1 MLLKKYP
8 NKVIKTL
15 VKVIDLNFEID
26 LKVGNSK
33 ITKIKDKAT
42 IAMSTNSAGVYTIGK
57 DIEKYCGIPE
67 EEVKRDVAAGKDR
80 PEDAII
86 YGLTNIMNGGK
97 DIYLWVNGTRL
108 QGMSKKVGTW
118 PAIIEILSHEST
130 HLAKLILTRAIA
142 KQKGIDVDGPK
153 WITYDYGAGEYNWP
167 TNGDIND
174 GNPLIQI
181 DDETFATV
189 VGYINQ
195 QIITQFLDM
204 AKEFLPEL
212 Q

>member
-1 MLLKKYP
+1 MILRKKPINTEKIFSKVVKLKF
-8 NKVIKTL
+8 NLNSDVIKI
-15 VKVIDLNFEID
+15 ID
-26 LKVGNSK
+26 
-33 ITKIKDKAT
+33 DKAT
-42 IAMSTNSAGVYTIGK
+42 IAMSTNSTGVYTIGK
-57 DIEKYCGIPE
+57 DVEKYCGIPE

-195 QIITQFLDM
+195 HIITQFLDM
-204 AKEFLPEL
+204 AKEFLPGL

>member
-1 MLLKKYP
+1 MILRKKPINTEKIFSKVVKLKF
-8 NKVIKTL
+8 NLNSDVIKI
-15 VKVIDLNFEID
+15 ID
-26 LKVGNSK
+26 
-33 ITKIKDKAT
+33 DKAT
-42 IAMSTNSAGVYTIGK
+42 IAMSTNSTGVYTIGK
-57 DIEKYCGIPE
+57 DVEKYCGIPE

-130 HLAKLILTRAIA
+130 HLAKLLLTRAIA
-142 KQKGIDVDGPK
+142 KSKGIDINGPK

-195 QIITQFLDM
+195 QIITQFLSM

>member
-1 MLLKKYP
+1 MLLKRYP
-8 NKVIKTL
+8 KLTSKDLSKT
-15 VKVIDLNFEID
+15 VNFSIEIE
-26 LKVGNSK
+26 LG
-33 ITKIKDKAT
+33 KIKSIKDTAT
-42 IAMSTNSAGVYTIGK
+42 IAISTDSTGVYKLGK
-57 DIEKYCGIPE
+57 DVEKYCGIPE
-67 EEVKRDVAAGKDR
+67 ADVIRDVKAGKDR

-86 YGLTNIMNGGK
+86 YGLTNIMDNGK
-97 DIYLWVNGTRL
+97 NIYLWVNGTRL

-130 HLAKLILTRAIA
+130 HLAKLLLTRAIA
-142 KQKGIDVDGPK
+142 KSKGIDINGPK

-195 QIITQFLDM
+195 QIITQFLSM